1 MKKVIIV
8 GGDKV
13 AYYLIGLLS
22 EEYDYDVRLIDT
34 RVHIAERIANDFD
47 VKVYHGD
54 GTNVSILERAEAQ
67 NADVLIALTGNDES
81 NLVACQI
88 AKIYFDVKLTIAKV
102 NNPRNASVMKILGV
116 DRIFSNTK
124 ILAQMIDQEVTY
136 SGMTLAYNV
145 PGTSKAIIG
154 VPLHPDSDAVG
165 QSLNDYHFVG
175 DSRVVMIT
183 RMNGEIVI
191 PTGDVQMRA
200 GDTLLIIADEK
211 DFEEIWQTF
220 IRPEGSLPQL
230 SNGAEL

>member
-13 AYYLIGLLS
+13 AYYLIGLLN

-34 RVHIAERIANDFD
+34 RVHIATRIANDYD

-54 GTNVSILERAEAQ
+54 GTNVSILERAEAED
-67 NADVLIALTGNDES
+67 ADVLIALTGNDEN

-88 AKIYFDVKLTIAKV
+88 AKIYFNVKLTIAKV

-136 SGMTLAYNV
+136 SGMTLVYNI
-145 PGTSKAIIG
+145 PGTTKSIIG
-154 VPLHPDSDAVG
+154 VPLHPDSNAVG
-165 QSLNDYHFVG
+165 QSLANYTFVG
-175 DSRVVMIT
+175 DSRLVMIT
-183 RMNGEIVI
+183 RINGEIVI
-191 PTGDVQMRA
+191 PTGEVRMMA
-200 GDTLLIIADEK
+200 GDTLLMICDEQ
-211 DFEEIWQTF
+211 DFEEIWRIF
-220 IRPEGSLPQL
+220 IRPEGSKPVLQ
-230 SNGAEL
+230 GGTEL